1 MGTASARILDLIG
14 APFSW
19 RRRHQTYTYYSM
31 AQEGFQTAQRNPEA
45 LQILEPI
52 IVRRRSP
59 DRGGEGSNRSSFAE
73 GLLTKAGAPE
83 VLQILRVRESQRIQ
97 EDLSLIEWE
106 RGQKRP
112 QLGGDL
118 TPFPR
123 PLRKGGFCPHLAAA
137 G

>member
-1 MGTASARILDLIG
+1 MCSFIICH

-31 AQEGFQTAQRNPEA
+31 AQEGFQTVQRVPSDSHFK
-45 LQILEPI
+45 PV

-83 VLQILRVRESQRIQ
+83 ALQTLRVRESQRIQ
-97 EDLSLIEWE
+97 EDLSLLEWE

-112 QLGGDL
+112 
-118 TPFPR
+118 
-123 PLRKGGFCPHLAAA
+123 
-137 G
+137 